1 MWKELHLRISEIR
14 FLIDITKILW
24 NHIQMLLMV
33 NMAKWIFL
41 DKSMYVDG
49 LIIWDSS
56 TKCNK
61 KVEKRRNRKERLG
74 MVWWGKRL
82 HWKLGDL
89 HLHLWKKKPGMTALA
104 CNPCSGWQK
113 QADPKSS
120 LASQAKP
127 KCWIQGDALSVIRQ
141 RAVKDTKYSAV
152 WKYHIQRY
160 TETHT
165 NTHRGNRTLPSWD
178 TTSAHS

>member
-1 MWKELHLRISEIR
+1 MPCFALLGQKS
-14 FLIDITKILW
+14 W
-24 NHIQMLLMV
+24 NSPSRPRSHKNRLATNWSGPSVSAEFWAYKHVLPRPAFFVFEAMETHYRKV
-33 NMAKWIFL
+33 NH
-41 DKSMYVDG
+41 
-49 LIIWDSS
+49 
-56 TKCNK
+56 
-61 KVEKRRNRKERLG
+61 RKERLG